1 MAIQTSPI
9 YQLHLERTSMNLGTQ
24 MHALLQA
31 LGPEHVQTVT
41 LMPCFP
47 STTALWNN
55 LTPDQIV
62 LPYPYFKRNV

>member
-1 MAIQTSPI
+1 
-9 YQLHLERTSMNLGTQ
+9 MNLGTQ

-31 LGPEHVQTVT
+31 LGSEHVQTVT